1 MKRSVIVLLLLTLAV
16 AARAG
21 RPLEK
26 SLHGSA
32 VVEVYRLTAD
42 DMRAL
47 ADEEPLTHDM
57 LSRYVGSYDAFD
69 ALPALDR
76 GNYVVVRAEG
86 ASLSWRIHTVDDL
99 RALLVD
105 DENVRLLLTDTLG
118 RVIPTAEVRCDG
130 RRMRFDEDTRTYTA
144 ARIGQECSVEV
155 DNGGVMHFFEAD
167 KDV

>member
-76 GNYVVVRAEG
+76 GNYVVVRRSRG
-86 ASLSWRIHTVDDL
+86 GYIRSTICVRSWST
-99 RALLVD
+99 
-105 DENVRLLLTDTLG
+105 T
-118 RVIPTAEVRCDG
+118 
-130 RRMRFDEDTRTYTA
+130 RM
-144 ARIGQECSVEV
+144 
-155 DNGGVMHFFEAD
+155 
-167 KDV
+167 